1 MPLLSRANTDWVTK
15 TGKATSYDDGWVYCS
30 CGPLDVVAFP
40 QSLRLDVV
48 GTGTSILQSII
59 YNAHLLYSVAR
70 PVQRLRN
77 LPIISQAVSTS
88 RDPSGIKRTCMTARA
103 CPQDLTWKRIGSW
116 SVMLYCVMTMLPT
129 AGFEARSIGCL
140 VHCTMYVQYKSI
152 KFLVIII
159 SLLLRWVFDFWDI
172 LLGRPCLA
180 ISDDDTT
187 YLHTKVVCSEKYFAG
202 CVPVSAY
209 RYPFEYVG
217 RVALHEC
224 STEHSTV

>member
-40 QSLRLDVV
+40 QLLRLDVV
-48 GTGTSILQSII
+48 GAGTSILQSII

-129 AGFEARSIGCL
+129 AGIWSAFHSL
-140 VHCTMYVQYKSI
+140 FSTLYNVCTVQVYQ
-152 KFLVIII
+152 
-159 SLLLRWVFDFWDI
+159 VF
-172 LLGRPCLA
+172 
-180 ISDDDTT
+180 S
-187 YLHTKVVCSEKYFAG
+187 HNYFT
-202 CVPVSAY
+202 
-209 RYPFEYVG
+209 F
-217 RVALHEC
+217 VAL
-224 STEHSTV
+224 SFWFLGYTFR